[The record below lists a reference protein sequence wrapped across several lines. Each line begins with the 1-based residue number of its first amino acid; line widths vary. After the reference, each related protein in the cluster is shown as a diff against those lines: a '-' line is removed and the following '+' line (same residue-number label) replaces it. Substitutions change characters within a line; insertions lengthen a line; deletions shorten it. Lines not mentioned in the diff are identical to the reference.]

1 MADSAAAPARL
12 TGGRWW
18 YLVPVGIAAGA
29 GQVPF
34 GFEILGGFGFFL
46 GCWLIMHTRTV
57 GRAFWSGWAFGLGY
71 FGLTLHW
78 IVEPFFVDAARHGW
92 MAPFALFFTATG
104 FALFWGVA
112 AAVARRIATGPWGFA
127 LAWSGAMALTELAR
141 GKILTG
147 FPWALP
153 GYQWVDMHVVH
164 LAAWIGPFGL
174 TLVTVLLPALAAAY
188 VAGREQRGWIAL
200 GVAAPLALMG
210 VGILIEPSP
219 LPEAD
224 GPMVRLVQ
232 PNAPQHLK
240 WHPDHVMTFYERQVQ
255 FTAAPGDPALVV
267 WPETAIPWRLA
278 NADPALEQI
287 SAAAGDAPVVLG
299 LQRTEGETWLNSLIA
314 LDADGAQTALYDK
327 HHLVPF
333 GEYMPLGDLLRR
345 VGITGLA
352 ENIGGGFAAGPG
364 PTVIDLP
371 GIGVGLPLICYEA
384 IFPRN
389 IRGAE
394 RPDFLI
400 HITNDAWFG
409 ERVGPQQH
417 LAQARMR
424 AVEFG
429 LPVMRAANTGISAMI
444 DAQGRVTHSLDLGL
458 AGYVDA
464 PLPSAGPET
473 VYARVGD
480 WPIGAVG
487 LLLLIF
493 SAAMR
498 RLESD

>member
-1 MADSAAAPARL
+1 MADTVAAPARL
-12 TGGRWW
+12 SGGRWW
-18 YLVPVGIAAGA
+18 YLVPVGVTAGA

-34 GFEILGGFGFFL
+34 GFELLGGFGFFL
-46 GCWLIMHTRTV
+46 ACWLMMHATTV
-57 GRAFWSGWAFGLGY
+57 RRAFWSGWAFGLGY

-78 IVEPFFVDAARHGW
+78 IVEPFLVDIARHGW

-112 AAVARRIATGPWGFA
+112 AGAARWIAAGPWGFA
-127 LAWSGAMALTELAR
+127 LAWAGAMGLVELAR

-153 GYQWVDMHVVH
+153 GYQWVDMSAVY
-164 LAAWIGPFGL
+164 LSAWIGPFGL
-174 TLVTVLLPALAAAY
+174 TLLTVALPALAAAF
-188 VAGREQRGWIAL
+188 VAGREERGAIAL
-200 GVAAPLALMG
+200 GVAPPLAILG
-210 VGILIEPSP
+210 VGILIAPPE
-219 LPEAD
+219 LPEAE
-224 GPMVRLVQ
+224 GPLVRLIQ

-240 WHPDHVMTFYERQVQ
+240 WHPDHVMSFYERQVEY
-255 FTAAPGDPALVV
+255 TAASGDPALIV

-278 NADPALEQI
+278 NAEPAFAQI
-287 SAAAGDAPVVLG
+287 STAAGDATVVLG
-299 LQRTEGETWLNSLIA
+299 LQRTEGEVWHNSLVA
-314 LDADGAQTALYDK
+314 LDAGGAQMALYDK

-333 GEYMPLGDLLRR
+333 GEYMPLGGLLRQ

-364 PTVIDLP
+364 PELIALP
-371 GIGVGLPLICYEA
+371 GLGVGLPLICYEA

-389 IRGAE
+389 IRGTE

-444 DAQGRVTHSLDLGL
+444 DAQGRVTHSLDLGV
-458 AGYVDA
+458 AGYIDA
-464 PLPSAGPET
+464 PLPPAGPET
-473 VYARVGD
+473 VYARIGD
-480 WPIGAVG
+480 GPAGAAG
-487 LLLLIF
+487 LLLLLF
-493 SAAMR
+493 GAMMR